1 MNREKV
7 QIFDTTLRDGEQVPG
22 CKLDTKQKLVIAA
35 RLDEMGVDIIEAGFP
50 VSSPGDFLSVSEISK
65 IVKNATVCGLTRA
78 VKNDIDVAAGALK
91 YAKKPRIHTGI
102 GTSQSHIVHKLN
114 TTRED
119 IIARAKYAVSYAKS
133 YVEDVEF
140 YAEDAGR
147 TENDFLAR
155 VCEEVIKSGATVL
168 NIPDTTGYCLPEEY
182 GAKIKYLKE
191 NVKGIENVILSCHC
205 HNDLGM
211 ATANS
216 ISGVI
221 NGARQ
226 IECTINGI
234 GERAGNT
241 ALEEVVMVLKQHPYL
256 NLDTNINTR
265 QLNEMSRL
273 VSESM
278 GMLVQPNKAIVG
290 ANAFSHSSG
299 IHQDGVIKNRETY
312 EIMDP
317 LEVGVNESSIILT
330 ARSGRAALAYR
341 AKKVGYELTKVQLD
355 IVYLEFLKFADI
367 KKEVLDSDIHQI
379 IEACKIESE
388 LLRN

>member
-22 CKLDTKQKLVIAA
+22 CKLDTAQKLVIAN

-50 VSSPGDFLSVSEISK
+50 VSSPGDFLSVSEICK
-65 IVKNATVCGLTRA
+65 VVKNATVCGLTRA
-78 VKNDIDVAAGALK
+78 VKNDIDVAAQALE

-102 GTSQSHIVHKLN
+102 GTSDSHIFHKLN
-114 TTRED
+114 TTKED
-119 IIARAKYAVSYAKS
+119 IIARAKAAVAHAKS

-147 TENDFLAR
+147 TDNAFLAK

-182 GAKIKYLKE
+182 GAKMKYLKE
-191 NVKGIENVILSCHC
+191 NVKGIENVTLSCHC
-205 HNDLGM
+205 HNDLGL

-216 ISGVI
+216 ISGAV

-241 ALEEVVMVLKQHPYL
+241 ALEEVVMIFKQHGAL
-256 NLDTNINTR
+256 NLYTDIDAK

-278 GMLVQPNKAIVG
+278 GMMVQPNKAIVG

-299 IHQDGVIKNRETY
+299 IHQDGVIKNRATY
-312 EIMDP
+312 EIIDP

-355 IVYLEFLKFADI
+355 QVYIEFLKFADI
-367 KKEVLDSDIHQI
+367 KKEVLDTDIHQI
-379 IEACKIESE
+379 IEACK
-388 LLRN
+388 LQLN

>member
-1 MNREKV
+1 M
-7 QIFDTTLRDGEQVPG
+7 
-22 CKLDTKQKLVIAA
+22 
-35 RLDEMGVDIIEAGFP
+35 
-50 VSSPGDFLSVSEISK
+50 
-65 IVKNATVCGLTRA
+65 TRA
-78 VKNDIDVAAGALK
+78 VKNDIDVAAQALQ

-102 GTSQSHIVHKLN
+102 GTSESHIVHKLN
-114 TTRED
+114 TTKED
-119 IIARAKYAVSYAKS
+119 IIARAKAAVAHAKS

-147 TENDFLAR
+147 TDNAFLAQ

-168 NIPDTTGYCLPEEY
+168 NIPDTTGYCLPDEY

-191 NVKGIENVILSCHC
+191 NVKGIDNVIISCHC

-216 ISGVI
+216 IAGAI

-241 ALEEVVMVLKQHPYL
+241 ALEEVVMVFKQHPYL
-256 NLDTNINTR
+256 NLYTDVNSK

-273 VSESM
+273 VSDSM
-278 GMLVQPNKAIVG
+278 GMMVQPNKAIVG
-290 ANAFSHSSG
+290 ANAFAHSSG
-299 IHQDGVIKNRETY
+299 IHQDGVIKNRATY
-312 EIMDP
+312 EIIDP
-317 LEVGVNESSIILT
+317 LDVGVNESSIILT

-355 IVYLEFLKFADI
+355 IVYVEFLKFADI
-367 KKEVLDSDIHQI
+367 KKEVLDEDIHQI
-379 IEACKIESE
+379 VEASKC
-388 LLRN
+388 LQA

>member
-22 CKLDTKQKLVIAA
+22 CKLDTHQKLVIAA
-35 RLDEMGVDIIEAGFP
+35 RLDEMGVDVIEAGFP
-50 VSSPGDFLSVSEISK
+50 VSSPGDFLSVSEIGK
-65 IVKNATVCGLTRA
+65 LVKNATVCGLTRA
-78 VKNDIDVAAGALK
+78 VKNDIDVAAAALK
-91 YAKKPRIHTGI
+91 YAVRPRIHTGI
-102 GTSQSHIVHKLN
+102 GTSNSHIQYKLN

-119 IIARAKYAVSYAKS
+119 IIARAKYAVSYAKTF
-133 YVEDVEF
+133 VEDVEF

-147 TENDFLAR
+147 TDNEFLAK

-191 NVKGIENVILSCHC
+191 HVKGIENVTISCHC

-216 ISGVI
+216 IAGAI

-241 ALEEVVMVLKQHPYL
+241 ALEEVVMIFKQHPYL
-256 NLDTNINTR
+256 NLYTDINTK

-278 GMLVQPNKAIVG
+278 GMMVQPNKAIVG
-290 ANAFSHSSG
+290 ANAFAHSSG

-317 LEVGVNESSIILT
+317 LDVGVTESSIILT

-355 IVYLEFLKFADI
+355 IVYVEFLKFADI
-367 KKEVLDSDIHQI
+367 KKEVMDHDIHQI
-379 IEACKIESE
+379 IEACKMGSDLIRS
-388 LLRN
+388 

>member
-22 CKLDTKQKLVIAA
+22 CKLDTNQKLVIAT

-50 VSSPGDFLSVSEISK
+50 VSSPGDFSSVSEIGK
-65 IVKNATVCGLTRA
+65 IIKNATVCGLTRA
-78 VKNDIDVAAGALK
+78 VKNDIDVAAAALK

-102 GTSQSHIVHKLN
+102 GTSDSHIIHKLN

-119 IIARAKYAVSYAKS
+119 IIARAKFAVSYAKS

-191 NVKGIENVILSCHC
+191 NVKGIENVTLSCHC

-216 ISGVI
+216 ISGAI

-241 ALEEVVMVLKQHPYL
+241 ALEEVVMILKQHPYL

-317 LEVGVNESSIILT
+317 LEVGVTESSIILT
-330 ARSGRAALAYR
+330 ARSGRAALAFR

-355 IVYLEFLKFADI
+355 AVYLEFLKFADI
-367 KKEVLDSDIHQI
+367 KKEVMDEDIHLI
-379 IEACKIESE
+379 VEASNLEVRI
-388 LLRN
+388 

>member
-22 CKLDTKQKLVIAA
+22 CKLDTNQKLIIAN

-50 VSSPGDFLSVSEISK
+50 VSSPGDFLSVSEICK

-78 VKNDIDVAAGALK
+78 VKNDIDVAAAALK
-91 YAKKPRIHTGI
+91 HAVKPRIHTGI
-102 GTSQSHIVHKLN
+102 GTSDSHIIHKLQ

-119 IIARAKYAVSYAKS
+119 IIARAKFAVAHAKS

-147 TENDFLAR
+147 TDNEFLAK

-168 NIPDTTGYCLPEEY
+168 NIPDTTGYCLPDEY
-182 GAKIKYLKE
+182 GAKIKYLRE

-216 ISGVI
+216 IAGAV

-241 ALEEVVMVLKQHPYL
+241 ALEEVVMVFKQHPYL
-256 NLDTNINTR
+256 NLYTDIDSK

-278 GMLVQPNKAIVG
+278 GMMVQPNKAIVG
-290 ANAFSHSSG
+290 ANAFAHSSG
-299 IHQDGVIKNRETY
+299 IHQDGVIKNRATY

-317 LEVGVNESSIILT
+317 LDVGVNESSIILT

-355 IVYLEFLKFADI
+355 IVYVEFLKFADI
-367 KKEVLDSDIHQI
+367 KKEVLDEDIHQI
-379 IEACKIESE
+379 IEACKT
-388 LLRN
+388 LTNA